1 MFNFFG
7 FISKFTMK
15 LLIVFFCLIVCATQT
30 NHMKINENHNDNVGN
45 FQKLIMSNEMQ
56 TEDSSE
62 PKLRTKRGVFWD
74 FFQKMVIT
82 KNLIVDVSIL
92 R

>member
-56 TEDSSE
+56 TEGSSE